1 MGDHLPENRAVF
13 FIDGNN
19 WYHGCRDIG
28 LDDLGRLDYVKICRK
43 LAGSRTWIGARYYI
57 GRVPARGNPRLAV
70 DQQRFM
76 SRLLS
81 ADARFTAH
89 YGRIEPRPAKNE
101 AAMEIKRY
109 LATLTTRIDP
119 EVYRQLVRIA
129 NTHAMTSVMVEKAVD
144 VQIAVDMVV
153 MAERD
158 EFETAYLLSA
168 DGDLTPAVEATRA
181 KGKKVLVASPSSGAR
196 LAAACNSYIRLPR
209 AWFTGLFTP

>member
-1 MGDHLPENRAVF
+1 MPEDRAVF

-19 WYHGCRDIG
+19 WYHGCKGIG
-28 LDDLGRLDYVKICRK
+28 LDDLGRLDYVKICQK
-43 LAGSRTWIGARYYI
+43 LVGPRTWMASRYYI
-57 GRVPARGNPRLAV
+57 GRVPIVGNPRLAA

-76 SRLLS
+76 YQLLS
-81 ADARFTAH
+81 ADARFSAH
-89 YGRIEPRPAKNE
+89 YGRIEPRPAINE

-119 EVYRQLVRIA
+119 VVYGELVRIA
-129 NTHAMTSVMVEKAVD
+129 NAHAKTSVMVEKAVD

-153 MAERD
+153 MAERG

-168 DGDLTPAVEATRA
+168 DGDLTPAVEAVRA
-181 KGKKVLVASPSSGAR
+181 KGKKVFVASPSSGAR

-209 AWFTGLFTP
+209 AWFTGMYRP